1 MAKAP
6 AKELINLLTNKW
18 SGNFKANASIVVQ
31 RVIELVEQGST
42 AQAAVNQAF
51 IESEFAA
58 KNKAALDST
67 LFEAAAYGYGIMPNL
82 VIGKK
87 AIIEKLTSL
96 PWAPDNMPL
105 STRLHGLNNV
115 MKATIGD
122 VIKANMTEGT
132 KAVKLARE
140 LYDGY
145 NSSKVLNTAE
155 LPSYLQQLDKYAKK
169 AISEGV
175 SPDIDTVRDYRQTLK
190 RATRLVDGMSAGT
203 NKPLKAAYKQL
214 LDATQGFSSESLKKA
229 VYVAAQERS
238 RYFAERIA
246 RTEIARA
253 WGDGFLAETIED
265 PDVVAYKW
273 GLSSSHPAFDI
284 CNFHANADL
293 YGLGPGIYPKDRLP
307 SYPAHPH
314 CRCLLEEVF
323 KGEIDLNKGKDNNV
337 EKLGRR
343 YLEALDE
350 SQQTDLLG
358 QKGAQDFNK
367 GEEWQQH
374 LKNWQG
380 HSNPV
385 TRLVQSDFNIDYSK
399 AFTAENLIIPKDKL
413 VAYALNKE
421 HKLGGPKAVAFEKAL
436 GYTKDNYK
444 DLSDKVKNSIGDFDI
459 VNKGATKH
467 GVKFEVLM
475 TMTGPNGKSANVI
488 TGWIIKNNEQQPRM
502 TTIYVTGKEVGKK

>member
-1 MAKAP
+1 MTKDTAKDI
-6 AKELINLLTNKW
+6 INSLTNKW
-18 SGNFKANASIVVQ
+18 SGSFKANAEIVVQ
-31 RVIELVEQGST
+31 RVIALIEQGST

-51 IESEFAA
+51 IESDFAA
-58 KNKAALDST
+58 KNKEALNST
-67 LFEAAAYGYGIMPNL
+67 LFEAAAYGYGLMPNL
-82 VIGKK
+82 VVDKK

-105 STRLHGLNNV
+105 STRLHGLDSA
-115 MKATIGD
+115 MKATISD
-122 VIKANMTEGT
+122 VIKSNTTEGT
-132 KAVKLARE
+132 NAVKLARE

-145 NSSKVLNTAE
+145 NSSKVLNTAD
-155 LPSYLQQLDKYAKK
+155 LPSYLQQLSHYANK
-169 AISEGV
+169 ALAEGL
-175 SPDIDTVRDYRQTLK
+175 SPDIDTVHEYRQALK
-190 RATRLVDGMSAGT
+190 RATRAVNGIGAGT
-203 NKPLKAAYKQL
+203 DKPLKAAYKQL
-214 LDATQGFSSESLKKA
+214 VDAAQGFSSESLKKA
-229 VYVAAQERS
+229 VYVATQERS

-273 GLSSSHPAFDI
+273 RLSSHHPFFDV
-284 CNFHANADL
+284 CDFHANADL
-293 YGLGPGIYPKDRLP
+293 YGLGPGIYPKGKIP

-314 CRCLLEEVF
+314 CTCLLEEVF
-323 KGEIDLNKGKDNNV
+323 KGEVDLNKEKADSV
-337 EKLGRR
+337 EKLGRQ
-343 YLEALDE
+343 YLERLEE
-350 SQQTDLLG
+350 SQQSDLLG

-367 GEEWQQH
+367 GEDWQQH

-385 TRLVQSDFNIDYSK
+385 VRLVQSDFNIDYGK
-399 AFTAENLIIPKDKL
+399 AFKGENLIIPKDKL
-413 VAYALNKE
+413 VKYALNKE

-444 DLSDKVKNSIGDFDI
+444 DLSDKVKSSISDFDI

-475 TMTGPNGKSANVI
+475 TLTGPNGKSANVI

-502 TTIYVTGKEVGKK
+502 TTIYVTGKGVGRK